1 LPQLGSFHRVI
12 RGDIQHPHISR
23 GLFEMISARIP
34 DFSRDLI
41 IEVEPS
47 PILAEAKSKMESV
60 GIENLNDIGP
70 LRLDRNL
77 AINRPGLL
85 STRRARTLLA
95 ESFRMGKIRPLG
107 APNIMMMAS
116 VSSWPQ
122 KESVIIADELD
133 LNDHVI
139 TIHLDHVSHLWIIA
153 RKIKARSGALIT
165 YTPQTNPHVGVSGQR
180 GSPDPARPNYDRTA
194 RQSSSNHDRA
204 ARGGDGAHG
213 GDGRAGPRGEDAPSL
228 TIIALEIDAMPDIEL
243 PGQRG
248 GRGGAGGRG
257 ARGGDG
263 QRGKDSRSGGL
274 ACLRSVGYGG
284 HGGDGGDGGRGGQ
297 GGDGGD
303 GGAVTISTTADQL
316 EGLMTARPFT
326 PNTGPGPGGEPGA
339 QGTPGERGRGGQA
352 GHATFPCREHSA
364 RRGSDGQR
372 GNSLGDMGRGS
383 PGSASQLAY
392 GFFDP
397 EDWDRILH
405 APYIQ
410 SINPVESIAGG
421 QVVVHGLHFTS
432 AARVHLGGSPVST
445 TFNHEGQL
453 SFRVPAGAA
462 GGSHAVKVDIR
473 GGETSNEVPL
483 RVLPHIRELRAGGT
497 PVDGVA
503 PGDRLELV
511 GTSFD
516 AGATVVRN
524 GEYLPGVRRS
534 SSSIEIELP
543 REAGVDGGGKD
554 RFEVQNS
561 DGYRSAEW
569 EVQRL
574 PSVDSGFR
582 VDEHGY
588 PFHNFTIGDPTWGA
602 FMETF
607 GTVEVGAQSLLHP
620 VMTSAF
626 YAFFR
631 WFLTNNA
638 HCTGLAST
646 SLKRF
651 HEGDPGPFGEYISTV
666 GITKENRPDPPD
678 IPADLWRQLTVAQGR
693 VISRELVIHYA
704 DQGREGLSRVERSLR
719 EIEADLGA
727 DLGAGPARV
736 LCYIPSGST
745 WDIMADAEVREA
757 FMRSHC
763 VTPTRLVYGDDTG
776 SLDGARLYVYEN
788 NAPGRHDRFIEFFM
802 QDGELHFE
810 APYSES
816 DDYPPYATAHGFTL
830 GTNTIQSQLLD
841 NVSMPISGAHTATA
855 GLMRFA
861 LELVLSPARVSVE
874 EESGKV
880 LGYRDGRMHSDPGMG
895 YVCPWLENYLLVRE
909 DVASPVRTIHGDGD
923 GTYTYMS
930 LLPDGK
936 SLVIRDADCT
946 AATLDR
952 VRIGPDFDWVEVVPS
967 ESKTLDLH
975 LGEELTDGTAR
986 HLRINVDLQSD
997 ETLNLSLAPGLD
1009 GLEISGLGREISLDV
1024 EARLI
1029 AGDSV
1034 LREGILHGILP
1045 ADANAVLGDGMWANV
1060 ENLQMEIR

>member
-1 LPQLGSFHRVI
+1 MPQLGTFHRVI
-12 RGDIQHPHISR
+12 RGDIQHPEISR
-23 GLFEMISARIP
+23 GLFDMISGRIP

-41 IEVEPS
+41 IEVESS
-47 PILAEAKSKMESV
+47 PILSEAKSKMESV

-77 AINRPGLL
+77 VINRPGLL
-85 STRRARTLLA
+85 STRRARTVLA
-95 ESFRMGKIRPLG
+95 ERFRRGQMQQLG

-133 LNDHVI
+133 LNNHVV
-139 TIHLDHVSHLWIIA
+139 TIDLDHVSHLWIIA
-153 RKIKARSGALIT
+153 AKVTARAGALIT
-165 YTPQTNPHVGVSGQR
+165 YTPQTNPHVGVPGQR
-180 GSPDPARPNYDRTA
+180 ASPDPARPSYDRTA
-194 RQSSSNHDRA
+194 RQSTSNHDRA

-213 GDGRAGPRGEDAPSL
+213 GDGRPGPRGEDAPNL

-248 GRGGAGGRG
+248 GRGGRGGNG

-263 QRGKDSRSGGL
+263 QRGKDSRSGGF

-297 GGDGGD
+297 GGDGGN
-303 GGAVTISTTADQL
+303 GGEVTLATPADQL

-326 PNTGPGPGGEPGA
+326 PNMGPGPGGEPGA
-339 QGTPGERGRGGQA
+339 QGTPGEGGRGGQA
-352 GHATFPCREHSA
+352 GYRTFPCREHSA

-372 GNSLGDMGRGS
+372 GHSRGDLGRGS

-392 GFFDP
+392 GFFAP
-397 EDWDRILH
+397 EDWPRILH
-405 APYIQ
+405 APRIQ
-410 SINPVESIAGG
+410 SINPVAAIAGA

-432 AARVHLGGSPVST
+432 EARVHFSGSPVST
-445 TFNHEGQL
+445 TFNHEGQVN
-453 SFRVPAGAA
+453 FRIPSGAP
-462 GGSHAVKVDIR
+462 GGSHRITVTIP

-483 RVLPHIRELRAGGT
+483 RVLPHIREMRAGGT
-497 PVDGVA
+497 PVTRVA
-503 PGDRLELV
+503 PGDVLELV
-511 GTSFD
+511 GTSLD
-516 AGATVVRN
+516 AGASVLRD
-524 GEYLPGVRRS
+524 GEYLPGVRKS
-534 SSSIEIELP
+534 SSVIEIELP
-543 REAGVDGGGKD
+543 REPGADSGGTD
-554 RFEVQNS
+554 RFAVQNS

-574 PSVDSGFR
+574 PSLDSGFR
-582 VDEHGY
+582 ADQHGY

-607 GTVEVGAQSLLHP
+607 GTVEVGAQSVIHP

-631 WFLTNNA
+631 WFLTSNA

-646 SLKRF
+646 ALRRF
-651 HEGDPGPFGEYISTV
+651 HDGESGPFGDYPSTV
-666 GITKENRPDPPD
+666 GIPEANRPDPPN
-678 IPADLWRQLTVAQGR
+678 IPGDLWREITVAQGR

-719 EIEADLGA
+719 EIEADFHAGLGTS
-727 DLGAGPARV
+727 GARV
-736 LCYIPSGST
+736 LCYIPSGSV
-745 WDIMADAEVREA
+745 WDIMADAAVREA

-763 VTPTRLVYGDDTG
+763 VTTTRLVYGDETG

-788 NAPGRHDRFIEFFM
+788 NAPGRHDRFIEFFL

-810 APYSES
+810 APYSGS
-816 DDYPPYATAHGFTL
+816 STSPSYSSAHGFTL
-830 GTNTIQSQLLD
+830 GTNTLQSQLLD

-861 LELVLSPARVSVE
+861 LELVMSPARVSVE
-874 EESGKV
+874 DGSGRV
-880 LGYRDGRMHSDPGMG
+880 LGYRDGRMHSDPEMG

-909 DVASPVRTIHGDGD
+909 DVAEPLRTIHGDD
-923 GTYTYMS
+923 EGTYTYMS

-946 AATLDR
+946 ATTRDR
-952 VRIGPDFDWVEVVPS
+952 VRIGPEFDRIEVTPS
-967 ESKTLDLH
+967 EGKTLDLH
-975 LGEELTDGTAR
+975 LGEELSDGTAR
-986 HLRINVDLQSD
+986 HLRVKVDLQS
-997 ETLNLSLAPGLD
+997 EELLNLSLSPGLD
-1009 GLEISGLGREISLDV
+1009 GLEINGLGRDLTIDV

-1029 AGDSV
+1029 SGESILGEGVVRSV
-1034 LREGILHGILP
+1034 LPAAGTAILRS
-1045 ADANAVLGDGMWANV
+1045 GMWADV
-1060 ENLQMEIR
+1060 ENLYLDVP

>member
-1 LPQLGSFHRVI
+1 MPQLGSFHRVI
-12 RGDIQHPHISR
+12 RGKIQHTHISH
-23 GLFEMISARIP
+23 GLFEMIKARIP
-34 DFSRDLI
+34 DFSRELI

-47 PILAEAKSKMESV
+47 PILAEAKSKMESL

-77 AINRPGLL
+77 AIIRPGLV
-85 STRRARTLLA
+85 STPRARTLLA
-95 ESFRMGKIRPLG
+95 ERFRAGQIRSLG
-107 APNIMMMAS
+107 APKFMMMAN
-116 VSSWPQ
+116 VSTWPQ
-122 KESVIIADELD
+122 TESVIIAEELD
-133 LNDHVI
+133 LNDHVV
-139 TIHLDHVSHLWIIA
+139 TIHLKSVSHLWIIA

-165 YTPQTNPHVGVSGQR
+165 YTPQDNPCVGASGQD
-180 GSPDPARPNYDRTA
+180 GLPNPARPNHDRTA

-204 ARGGDGAHG
+204 ARGGNGAHG
-213 GDGRAGPRGEDAPSL
+213 ADGCPGPRGEDAPSL

-248 GRGGAGGRG
+248 GRGGAGTRG

-263 QRGKDSRSGGL
+263 QRGKDSRSGAL
-274 ACLRSVGYGG
+274 VCLRSVGYGG
-284 HGGDGGDGGRGGQ
+284 HGGDGGNGGRGGQ

-303 GGAVTISTTADQL
+303 GGEVTLATQIDQL
-316 EGLMTARPFT
+316 EGLITARPFI

-339 QGTPGERGRGGQA
+339 QGTPGERGRGGLA

-372 GNSLGDMGRGS
+372 GRSLGDMGRGS

-392 GFFDP
+392 SFFER
-397 EDWDRILH
+397 EDWDTILQ
-405 APYIQ
+405 APWIQ
-410 SINPVESIAGG
+410 SINPVAAIAGQ

-432 AARVHLGGSPVST
+432 AARVHFGGSPVST

-453 SFRVPAGAA
+453 SFRVPITAA
-462 GGSHAVKVDIR
+462 GGSHAVKVSIP

-483 RVLPHIRELRAGGT
+483 RVLPHIRELRAGGS

-503 PGDRLELV
+503 PGDVLEFV
-511 GTSFD
+511 GTSF
-516 AGATVVRN
+516 AVGAMVLRN
-524 GEYLPGVRRS
+524 GRYLPGDRKS
-534 SSSIEIELP
+534 SRSIEIELP
-543 REAGVDGGGKD
+543 RESGTDSGGKD
-554 RFEVQNS
+554 RFQVQNP

-588 PFHNFTIGDPTWGA
+588 PFHNFTIGDATWGA
-602 FMETF
+602 FLETF
-607 GTVEVGAQSLLHP
+607 GAIEVGAQSLLHP

-638 HCTGLAST
+638 HCSGLAST
-646 SLKRF
+646 ALKRF
-651 HEGDPGPFGEYISTV
+651 QESEPGAFGEYASTV

-693 VISRELVIHYA
+693 IISRELVIHYA

-727 DLGAGPARV
+727 DLGTGPARV

-763 VTPTRLVYGDDTG
+763 VTPTRLVYGDDAG

-788 NAPGRHDRFIEFFM
+788 NAPGCHDRFIEFFM

-830 GTNTIQSQLLD
+830 GTNTLQSQLLD
-841 NVSMPISGAHTATA
+841 DVSMPISGAHTATA

-874 EESGKV
+874 DESGRV
-880 LGYRDGRMHSDPGMG
+880 IGYRDGRMHSDPGMG

-946 AATLDR
+946 AATVDR

-986 HLRINVDLQSD
+986 HVRISLDLQSG
-997 ETLNLSLAPGLD
+997 ETLNLSVAPGLD
-1009 GLEISGLGREISLDV
+1009 GLEISGIGREIVLDV
-1024 EARLI
+1024 EVRLI
-1029 AGDSV
+1029 AGESV
-1034 LREGILHGILP
+1034 LREGLLQGVLP
-1045 ADANAVLGDGMWANV
+1045 AGARAVLDDGMWADV
-1060 ENLQMEIR
+1060 ENLQLQIR